1 MSSLSEASIG
11 DLEEDKPK
19 ESLKAEKPPTI
30 LHKNWEVISSKDMTM
45 ENVQPAKANQMFGDL
60 QVRKEDPVIEEKPV
74 IATPQIAEE
83 LLKEVS
89 FLLIIS
95 TTKNQIS
102 GFYSKKINV
111 IYSKRKNLG

>member
-1 MSSLSEASIG
+1 
-11 DLEEDKPK
+11 
-19 ESLKAEKPPTI
+19 
-30 LHKNWEVISSKDMTM
+30 M

-83 LLKEVS
+83 LQKEVN
-89 FLLIIS
+89 FLSIIL

-102 GFYSKKINV
+102 RFYLEKINV
-111 IYSKRKNLG
+111 FYSKRKSLGKRN